1 MRQPFPKSG
10 VEEEEG
16 GLVATDTCRL
26 GQMHSEAS
34 RGESRRHRRENTSDS
49 VSFNSTYRMFNSLSW
64 GEGPQPSEERL
75 GAGRVPKPHARQA
88 TEISTRAGPGKVS
101 RIGEE
106 AGGDEPQSCEIEPQ
120 VRPSPCRP
128 GAWSPGSGKVLPAL
142 NTTPAPPPHQRVPEP
157 DTPALPRAEL
167 CLYEA
172 SVKGDPVRRLI

>member
-1 MRQPFPKSG
+1 MWSVGEVCRMRQPFPKSG

-16 GLVATDTCRL
+16 GLVATDTRRL
-26 GQMHSEAS
+26 GQMYSEAS
-34 RGESRRHRRENTSDS
+34 RGESGRYRRENTSDS
-49 VSFNSTYRMFNSLSW
+49 VSFNSTYKMFNSLSW

-120 VRPSPCRP
+120 VRPSPRRP
-128 GAWSPGSGKVLPAL
+128 GAWSPGSGRVLPAL
-142 NTTPAPPPHQRVPEP
+142 NTTPSPAT
-157 DTPALPRAEL
+157 TPACPRARHP
-167 CLYEA
+167 CTA
-172 SVKGDPVRRLI
+172 MG